1 MTAGSARS
9 ACRRPVPFA
18 PCGFTLL
25 ELVAALAI
33 VAILALIAVPTF
45 LTLIQKQR
53 VVIAANDLFSAI
65 TLTRSEAIRR
75 GERVD
80 LVPLDGASWA
90 SGWIVFVDA
99 NHNHRRDQGETII
112 RQHAAVAGG
121 MAIESAMTDS
131 SMPYIAFTETG
142 RTRTNTSSRTPQA
155 GHIALALGAQQRR
168 IVLNFLRRPRL
179 CNPVADKA
187 CG

>member
-1 MTAGSARS
+1 M
-9 ACRRPVPFA
+9 A

-25 ELVAALAI
+25 ELVTAVAI
-33 VAILALIAVPTF
+33 VAVLVGIAIPTF

-53 VVIAANDLFSAI
+53 VAIAANDLFSAI

-80 LVPLDGASWA
+80 LVPRDGASWA
-90 SGWIVFVDA
+90 SGWVVFMDA
-99 NHNHRRDQGETII
+99 NHNHLLDQGEIII
-112 RQHAAVAGG
+112 RQHAAVGGG
-121 MAIESAMTDS
+121 MAIKSAMTDS
-131 SMPYIAFTETG
+131 SMPYIAFTENG
-142 RTRTNTSSRTPQA
+142 RTRTNANTRTPQA

-168 IVLNFLRRPRL
+168 IVLNFLGRPRL
-179 CNPVADKA
+179 CDPVSDKA